1 MLIGRLLGAPL
12 VWSSR
17 GIALP
22 HSTPV
27 RCSPAV
33 KMLGGSADAVQSYA
47 GIFAES
53 TGITKAWSLPG
64 QGCETL
70 LVQRTA
76 RNIEGENQHSARGWG
91 SGLLPIECFLPER
104 HAHDRLDPAR
114 ILRPAY
120 SLSGGRW
127 FSLVYGRE
135 VVVLLCVTGRAQSSE
150 HRSSTTKQKRRADRE
165 KSCVNSV
172 ARSVIRSPLRCGRR
186 RVRQQQQA
194 ALAAAR
200 RQFL

>member
-1 MLIGRLLGAPL
+1 MLISRLLGAPL

-33 KMLGGSADAVQSYA
+33 KMSGGSADAVQSYA

-76 RNIEGENQHSARGWG
+76 RNIEGENQHSARGG
-91 SGLLPIECFLPER
+91 VLGYCLLSVSCLNAMHMIVSIQP
-104 HAHDRLDPAR
+104 
-114 ILRPAY
+114 
-120 SLSGGRW
+120 G
-127 FSLVYGRE
+127 
-135 VVVLLCVTGRAQSSE
+135 
-150 HRSSTTKQKRRADRE
+150 
-165 KSCVNSV
+165 SCVLRTV
-172 ARSVIRSPLRCGRR
+172 SPAGA
-186 RVRQQQQA
+186 VV
-194 ALAAAR
+194 
-200 RQFL
+200 